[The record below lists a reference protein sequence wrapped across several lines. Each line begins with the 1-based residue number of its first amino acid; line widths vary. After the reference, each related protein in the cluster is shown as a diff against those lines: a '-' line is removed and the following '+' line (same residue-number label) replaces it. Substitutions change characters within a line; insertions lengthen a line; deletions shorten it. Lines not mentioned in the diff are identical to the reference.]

1 MFGLP
6 KETGIHLDILHKP
19 SASASSQAEW
29 APSRLQEAD
38 CSCYELVKGILGK

>member
-29 APSRLQEAD
+29 APSRLQESD
-38 CSCYELVKGILGK
+38 SSCYELVKGILAK

>member
-29 APSRLQEAD
+29 APSRLQESD
-38 CSCYELVKGILGK
+38 NPCYELVKGILDE

>member
-19 SASASSQAEW
+19 SASASSQAEQ

-38 CSCYELVKGILGK
+38 CSCYELVKGILAK